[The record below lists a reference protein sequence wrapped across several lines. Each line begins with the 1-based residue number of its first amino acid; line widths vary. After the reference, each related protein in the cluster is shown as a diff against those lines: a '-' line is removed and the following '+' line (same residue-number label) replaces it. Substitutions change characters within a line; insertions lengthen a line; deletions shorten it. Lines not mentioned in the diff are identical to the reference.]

1 MKRYFQAPIST
12 GPAKSAPP
20 KTITKEESPADMEEV
35 VIIPTSRRQKKGK
48 NERLKYKEGE
58 TTQEGKDRRAEN
70 KQNRRE
76 ARREK
81 TAGKIEKAKKAAVES
96 GKKSGMSDETKRQ
109 TAKAK
114 RLEKKQKR
122 QESRDEKRSKRKEG
136 RAERKNIRKKAK
148 EGKIVEGK
156 SGEYNALSK
165 KEKIKKSR
173 KDQKRKS

>member
-12 GPAKSAPP
+12 GPGKSGGPAAA
-20 KTITKEESPADMEEV
+20 KTITKEEPKADMDEV
-35 VIIPTSRRQKKGK
+35 IVTPLSRRQKKGK
-48 NERLKYKEGE
+48 NERLKRKEGE

-122 QESRDEKRSKRKEG
+122 QEDRDKKRSK
-136 RAERKNIRKKAK
+136 
-148 EGKIVEGK
+148 GKITT
-156 SGEYNALSK
+156 
-165 KEKIKKSR
+165 
-173 KDQKRKS
+173 